1 MQRGHFVQHGNDLSP
16 FYGEHCSNWWVL
28 FFPFRS
34 GKKKEAAQGV
44 LNRGN
49 LFLKIQACYWIISS
63 AHQGL
68 MTKRY
73 YLAIRGS
80 HELWLVTDHLISHAL
95 AI

>member
-1 MQRGHFVQHGNDLSP
+1 METICLHFMVNIALIGGFYFSP
-16 FYGEHCSNWWVL
+16 
-28 FFPFRS
+28 S
-34 GKKKEAAQGV
+34 GVEKKEDAQGV